1 MKKSTNELLKNVL
14 NKNMAGVYKITRK
27 SDGMIYI
34 GQTSSSIESR
44 LLQHIN
50 NIHVDEYSD
59 SIDAAIKREG
69 ADKFTYETVVALPEA
84 TTEQLWFLEALK
96 IEEYDSYNRGFNK
109 TRGNHK
115 GAYEALDS
123 RNKHKVNMKLTKRIE
138 EKFRLDFEEKRVL
151 LIGNFNRK
159 FVDYIE

>member
-34 GQTSSSIESR
+34 GQTSNSIESR

-50 NIHVDEYSD
+50 NNVDKNSK

-69 ADKFTYETVVALPEA
+69 ADKFTY
-84 TTEQLWFLEALK
+84 
-96 IEEYDSYNRGFNK
+96 
-109 TRGNHK
+109 
-115 GAYEALDS
+115 
-123 RNKHKVNMKLTKRIE
+123 
-138 EKFRLDFEEKRVL
+138 
-151 LIGNFNRK
+151 
-159 FVDYIE
+159 